1 MKKINK
7 GFLIFIV
14 LILISLLCYIGLM
27 VFAYSYKF
35 NILLSALF
43 QILGVIIT
51 LPLFVGVHEFG
62 HMVFGLISGY
72 SLLTFRIGP
81 FEWYR
86 RDGRVAFKLNPLSNF
101 VLGQC
106 LMSPPKLKKKEKP
119 KFFLYNAGG
128 LIFSY
133 LFLLIGIGLFF
144 ILYKSNVKFILIPF
158 ISLSLFLTLNNS
170 IYIKGGFNDVCNHV
184 LVKNNPKYINSV
196 LYQLEMISNII
207 SGKRY
212 GTKTFYEP
220 YFEEKLNHITIPV
233 AQFKFLQA
241 VDKSDFAEAK
251 RIAGILKR
259 NYNKIPMPI
268 QRVTIIFPIL
278 FTDIVIDQNIKEFKR
293 HFKWIHRQEK
303 ELCTKSDSDIKF
315 NYLIYEKLSKDEFD
329 IKDIIDSILNSDILA
344 SGERLSLAKMYQ
356 FLLDKIT
363 FYLENGKSFIKKE
376 SI

>member
-1 MKKINK
+1 
-7 GFLIFIV
+7 
-14 LILISLLCYIGLM
+14 
-27 VFAYSYKF
+27 
-35 NILLSALF
+35 
-43 QILGVIIT
+43 
-51 LPLFVGVHEFG
+51 
-62 HMVFGLISGY
+62 MVFGLISGY

-81 FEWYR
+81 FEWYS

-170 IYIKGGFNDVCNHV
+170 IYLKGGFNDVCNHV

-212 GTKTFYEP
+212 GAKTFYEP

-241 VDKSDFAEAK
+241 IDKSDFAEAK

-293 HFKWIHRQEK
+293 HFKWIRTQEK

-356 FLLDKIT
+356 FLLDKIV

>member
-1 MKKINK
+1 
-7 GFLIFIV
+7 
-14 LILISLLCYIGLM
+14 
-27 VFAYSYKF
+27 
-35 NILLSALF
+35 
-43 QILGVIIT
+43 
-51 LPLFVGVHEFG
+51 
-62 HMVFGLISGY
+62 MVFGLISGY

-86 RDGRVAFKLNPLSNF
+86 SDGKVVFKLNSLSNF

-170 IYIKGGFNDVCNHV
+170 IYLKGGFNDVCNHV

-212 GTKTFYEP
+212 GAKTFYEP

-241 VDKSDFAEAK
+241 IDKSDFAEAK